1 MDPRK
6 TIKFNEYKHACKR
19 TANPDMTWD
28 EANLNWALGIAG
40 EAGEYCELIKK
51 KHFHGKGLNR
61 QEAKKELGDI
71 LYYVAMAAANLQ
83 LSLADIAEA
92 NVEKL
97 LARYPNGFVR
107 GGGNRNSNN
116 DHEDDGN

>member
-6 TIKFNEYKHACKR
+6 TIKFNEYQVACKR
-19 TANPDMTWD
+19 TANPDMSWD

-51 KHFHGKGLNR
+51 KHFHAKPLNR
-61 QEAKKELGDI
+61 QDAKKELGDI

-83 LSLADIAEA
+83 LDLSEIAEA

-97 LARYPNGFVR
+97 LARYPNGFVK
-107 GGGNRNSNN
+107 GGGVRQRNN
-116 DHEDDGN
+116 DHEDDGC